1 MQTNKKVDSGL
12 NLIDVFSFLASK
24 WKWFLLS
31 VLIFGSVA
39 WLHYARKPFVYFR
52 SATVIIKDPSNKTT
66 TAGFDRY
73 DNFINKVNVANEIL
87 QFRSKRLMREV
98 VQRMH
103 GDVDYLIED
112 GLRNIELYTKAPVT
126 VTFPGMSPNSAVQ
139 FKLTML
145 NLKEAQIKT
154 LGEAGKT
161 YKVQLRDTTAIGH
174 FKIAV
179 TPTNFLNKSWIG
191 QEITVRKNP
200 LEAVVSYYSG
210 NFAIRQEEEE
220 SSILTLALR
229 DFSPERAEELLNTM
243 INVYNEEAIED
254 KNQVAINTANFINER
269 LIIIEKDLGVVE
281 TDLETFKSSN
291 QLMDVSSTAGMYMSE
306 SQKYGADGME
316 LETQLR
322 LAQYIKEYLIDPA
335 KETDLIPANTGLSD
349 ASVESQINTYNE
361 LKLRRDKL
369 IDDSSDKNPVVEEMN
384 NSLRAMKQNIVRAI
398 DNLIV
403 SLNVRRR
410 DAQSRQTRAQVRFSS
425 IPKKERQMLSIERQQ
440 KIKESLYM
448 FLLNRREENALTQAM
463 ADNNARLID
472 EADKGSGPISP
483 VRNRILMLGLLAGIA
498 LPGVVCLLILF
509 LDTRVHG
516 RKDLEGVVTAPL
528 LGEIPLDKK
537 LAKKKKPIQGPR
549 LFLDKQDDIIAEAF
563 RVLRTN
569 MAFMAKKGV
578 PVKVI
583 TFTSFREGAGKTF
596 ILRNLAVSLMAAKK
610 KVVVVDLDIRKR
622 TLSRHFAKHP
632 YGMTN
637 YLSDASVRL
646 EDILIKGNGVDIPDA
661 ILAGPVAPNP
671 AELLLENR
679 LDELIEELKTMY
691 DYVIVDNVPIGIIAD
706 ASIANRVA
714 DLTLFIVRAGS
725 VDRRLLPEIEDLYE
739 NKKLNN
745 MAVVLNA
752 VEHRSVYGYG
762 YGYSYQ
768 YKGEN

>member
-31 VLIFGSVA
+31 VLVFGSAA
-39 WLHYARKPFVYFR
+39 WLYYARKPFVYFR

-73 DNFINKVNVANEIL
+73 DNYINKVNVANEIL

-112 GLRNIELYTKAPVT
+112 GLRHIELYTKAPVT
-126 VTFPGMSPNSAVQ
+126 VSFPGMSPSRGVQ

-145 NLKEAQIKT
+145 NLKEAQITT
-154 LGEAGKT
+154 LGDAGKT
-161 YKVQLRDTTAIGH
+161 YKVQLRDTTTIGN

-200 LEAVVSYYSG
+200 LESVVSYYSG
-210 NFAIRQEEEE
+210 NFAIRQEEDE

-281 TDLETFKSSN
+281 SDLETFKSSN

-384 NSLRAMKQNIVRAI
+384 NSLRAMKQNIVRAV

-410 DAQSRQTRAQVRFSS
+410 DALSRETRAQVRFSS
-425 IPKKERQMLSIERQQ
+425 IPKKERKMLSIERQQ

-472 EADKGSGPISP
+472 EADKGSGPIAP
-483 VRNRILMLGLLAGIA
+483 VRNRILILGLLAGIA
-498 LPGVVCLLILF
+498 LPGVACLLILF

-537 LAKKKKPIQGPR
+537 LAKKKKTVHGPR

-563 RVLRTN
+563 RILRTN

-610 KVVVVDLDIRKR
+610 KVVVLDLDIRKR

-637 YLSDASVRL
+637 YLSDASIRL
-646 EDILIKGNGVDIPDA
+646 EDILVKGNGVDIPDA

-714 DLTLFIVRAGS
+714 DLTLFVVRAGS

-752 VEHRSVYGYG
+752 VEHRTVYGYG

-768 YKGEN
+768 YKGGE

>member
-31 VLIFGSVA
+31 VLVFGSAA
-39 WLHYARKPFVYFR
+39 WLYYARKPFVYFR

-73 DNFINKVNVANEIL
+73 DNYINKVNVANEIL

-126 VTFPGMSPNSAVQ
+126 VSFPGMSPSRGVQ

-145 NLKEAQIKT
+145 NLKEAQITT
-154 LGEAGKT
+154 LGDAGKT
-161 YKVQLRDTTAIGH
+161 YKVQLRDTTAIGN

-200 LEAVVSYYSG
+200 LESVVSYYSG
-210 NFAIRQEEEE
+210 NFAIRQEEDE

-281 TDLETFKSSN
+281 SDLETFKSSN

-384 NSLRAMKQNIVRAI
+384 NSLRAMKQNIVRAV

-410 DAQSRQTRAQVRFSS
+410 DALSRETRAQVRFSS
-425 IPKKERQMLSIERQQ
+425 IPKKERKMLSIERQQ

-472 EADKGSGPISP
+472 EADKGSGPIAP
-483 VRNRILMLGLLAGIA
+483 VRNRILILGLLAGIA
-498 LPGVVCLLILF
+498 LPGVACLLILF

-537 LAKKKKPIQGPR
+537 LAKKKKTVHGPR

-563 RVLRTN
+563 RILRTN

-610 KVVVVDLDIRKR
+610 KVVVLDLDIRKR

-637 YLSDASVRL
+637 YLSDASIRL
-646 EDILIKGNGVDIPDA
+646 EDILVKGNGVDIPDA

-714 DLTLFIVRAGS
+714 DLTLFVVRAGS

-752 VEHRSVYGYG
+752 VEHRTVYGYG

>member
-31 VLIFGSVA
+31 VLVFGSAA
-39 WLHYARKPFVYFR
+39 WLYYARKPFVYFR

-73 DNFINKVNVANEIL
+73 DNYINKVNVANEIL

-112 GLRNIELYTKAPVT
+112 GLRHIELYTKAPVT
-126 VTFPGMSPNSAVQ
+126 VSFPGMSPNRAVQ

-145 NLKEAQIKT
+145 NLKEAQITT
-154 LGEAGKT
+154 LGDAGKT
-161 YKVQLRDTTAIGH
+161 YKVQLRDTTAIGN

-200 LEAVVSYYSG
+200 LESVVSYYSG
-210 NFAIRQEEEE
+210 NFAIRQEEDE

-281 TDLETFKSSN
+281 SDLETFKSSN
-291 QLMDVSSTAGMYMSE
+291 QLMDVNSTAGMYMNE

-384 NSLRAMKQNIVRAI
+384 NSLRAMKQNIVRAV

-410 DAQSRQTRAQVRFSS
+410 DALSRETRAQVRFSS
-425 IPKKERQMLSIERQQ
+425 IPKKERKMLSIERQQ

-472 EADKGSGPISP
+472 EADKGSGPIAP
-483 VRNRILMLGLLAGIA
+483 VRNRILILGLLAGIA
-498 LPGVVCLLILF
+498 LPGVACLLILF

-537 LAKKKKPIQGPR
+537 LAKKKKTVHGPR

-563 RVLRTN
+563 RILRTN

-610 KVVVVDLDIRKR
+610 KVVVLDLDIRKR

-637 YLSDASVRL
+637 YLSDASIRL
-646 EDILIKGNGVDIPDA
+646 EDILVKGNGVDIPDA

-714 DLTLFIVRAGS
+714 DLTLFVVRAGS

-752 VEHRSVYGYG
+752 VEHRTVYGYG

-768 YKGEN
+768 YKGGE

>member
-1 MQTNKKVDSGL
+1 MKANKKVDSGL
-12 NLIDVFSFLASK
+12 NLIDVFSFLISK

-31 VLIFGSVA
+31 VLVFGSAA
-39 WLHYARKPFVYFR
+39 WLYYARKPFVYFR

-112 GLRNIELYTKAPVT
+112 GLRHIELYTKAPVT
-126 VTFPGMSPNSAVQ
+126 VSFPGMSPNSAVQ

-145 NLKEAQIKT
+145 NLNEAQIKT
-154 LGEAGKT
+154 LGDAGKT
-161 YKVQLRDTTAIGH
+161 YKVQLRDTTAIGN

-179 TPTNFLNKSWIG
+179 APTNFLNKSWIG

-200 LEAVVSYYSG
+200 LESVVSYYSG

-281 TDLETFKSSN
+281 TDLETFKSNN
-291 QLMDVSSTAGMYMSE
+291 QLMDVNSTAGMYMNE
-306 SQKYGADGME
+306 SQKYGADGLE

-410 DAQSRQTRAQVRFSS
+410 DAQSRETRAQVRFSS

-472 EADKGSGPISP
+472 EADKGSGPIAP
-483 VRNRILMLGLLAGIA
+483 VRNRILILGLLAGIA
-498 LPGVVCLLILF
+498 LPGVACLLILF

-537 LAKKKKPIQGPR
+537 LAKKKKTVHGPR

-563 RVLRTN
+563 RILRTN

-610 KVVVVDLDIRKR
+610 KVVVLDLDIRKR

-637 YLSDASVRL
+637 YLSDASIRL
-646 EDILIKGNGVDIPDA
+646 EDILVKGNGVDIPDA

-714 DLTLFIVRAGS
+714 DLTLFVVRAGS

-752 VEHRSVYGYG
+752 VEHRTVYGYG

-768 YKGEN
+768 YKGRE

>member
-1 MQTNKKVDSGL
+1 M
-12 NLIDVFSFLASK
+12 
-24 WKWFLLS
+24 
-31 VLIFGSVA
+31 
-39 WLHYARKPFVYFR
+39 
-52 SATVIIKDPSNKTT
+52 
-66 TAGFDRY
+66 
-73 DNFINKVNVANEIL
+73 
-87 QFRSKRLMREV
+87 
-98 VQRMH
+98 
-103 GDVDYLIED
+103 
-112 GLRNIELYTKAPVT
+112 
-126 VTFPGMSPNSAVQ
+126 
-139 FKLTML
+139 
-145 NLKEAQIKT
+145 
-154 LGEAGKT
+154 
-161 YKVQLRDTTAIGH
+161 
-174 FKIAV
+174 
-179 TPTNFLNKSWIG
+179 
-191 QEITVRKNP
+191 
-200 LEAVVSYYSG
+200 
-210 NFAIRQEEEE
+210 
-220 SSILTLALR
+220 
-229 DFSPERAEELLNTM
+229 
-243 INVYNEEAIED
+243 
-254 KNQVAINTANFINER
+254 
-269 LIIIEKDLGVVE
+269 IIIEKDLGVVE
-281 TDLETFKSSN
+281 SDLETFKSSN

-322 LAQYIKEYLIDPA
+322 LAQYIKEYLVDPA

-384 NSLRAMKQNIVRAI
+384 NSLQAMKQNIVRAV

-410 DAQSRQTRAQVRFSS
+410 DALSRETRAQVRFSS
-425 IPKKERQMLSIERQQ
+425 IPKKERKMLSIERQQ

-472 EADKGSGPISP
+472 EADKGSGPIAP
-483 VRNRILMLGLLAGIA
+483 VRNRILILGLLAGIA
-498 LPGVVCLLILF
+498 LPGVACLLILF

-537 LAKKKKPIQGPR
+537 LAKKKKTVHGPR

-563 RVLRTN
+563 RILRTN

-610 KVVVVDLDIRKR
+610 KVVVLDLDIRKR

-637 YLSDASVRL
+637 YLSDASIRL
-646 EDILIKGNGVDIPDA
+646 EDILVKGNGVDIPDA

-714 DLTLFIVRAGS
+714 DLTLFVVRAGS

-752 VEHRSVYGYG
+752 VEHRTVYGYG

-768 YKGEN
+768 YKGGE